1 MTAWEKFRR
10 WLMYN
15 LLYVGRPAWDTGV
28 SPSELIELLDQTP
41 PGIALDVGC
50 GTGTNLLTMA
60 EKGWQVTGL
69 DFAWLPVLQARWKL
83 RKAGINARVC
93 QRDVSERLDLVGP
106 FDLVLDIGCFH
117 SLSPMGRGEY
127 RENLDR
133 WLKPGGTYMLYA
145 HGCRSPQSHYGVD
158 RADLEAFQSFLELA
172 WRSDNDEVRPDGGG
186 GFPAL
191 WVRFE
196 KPE

>member
-69 DFAWLPVLQARWKL
+69 DFAWLSVLQARWKL

-117 SLSPMGRGEY
+117 SLSSMGRGEIPG
-127 RENLDR
+127 
-133 WLKPGGTYMLYA
+133 KPGSLVEARRNLLALCSWTSFPTIPLWCG
-145 HGCRSPQSHYGVD
+145 QSGFGSI
-158 RADLEAFQSFLELA
+158 LIFSGIGLA
-172 WRSDNDEVRPDGGG
+172 V
-186 GFPAL
+186 
-191 WVRFE
+191 
-196 KPE
+196 